1 MTYPEAFIR
10 VRTIEAELIAAAPD
24 KEFML
29 AYALGGMMAQAAMW
43 LWELET
49 VRAQLLDKEAKIAQL
64 QKRLEELE

>member
-1 MTYPEAFIR
+1 